1 MTDSKIAV
9 LKRLCDDYGLDR
21 NSDFFTSKQGFTIIV
36 RSGIEKIQYQLGMQV
51 NFDVIKCEDNFAC
64 VKAIGTKAGKT
75 PIQTFGSAK
84 WGAYVD
90 IVKKAKGGREYTS
103 KELQGSTNSYYV
115 MEIAE
120 KRALA
125 RVVLKMAD
133 LYQYNVFSEDENP
146 DEMTKKTEEVQNKAD
161 AALDAALAKNR

>member
-1 MTDSKIAV
+1 MKV
-9 LKRLCDDYGLDR
+9 
-21 NSDFFTSKQGFTIIV
+21 
-36 RSGIEKIQYQLGMQV
+36 E
-51 NFDVIKCEDNFAC
+51 FDVIRCDDDFAC
-64 VKAIGTKAGKT
+64 VKAVGTAEDKI

-84 WGAYVD
+84 FGEYVD
-90 IVKKAKGGREYTS
+90 VEKKSKKGSYMS
-103 KELQGSTNSYYV
+103 KELKGSTNSYYV

-146 DEMTKKTEEVQNKAD
+146 EEMGRKTDAVQNKAD
-161 AALDAALAKNR
+161 AALDAALAKNK